1 MIQLETRNGKMVKS
15 LDTLYEEY
23 VDSYCQGKFTDEFC
37 DWNGDDALM
46 APDLFA
52 QKFADYCSRL
62 GYDDLEI
69 AGYKEEL
76 TEWCREHLA
85 HLESKFR

>member
-1 MIQLETRNGKMVKS
+1 
-15 LDTLYEEY
+15 
-23 VDSYCQGKFTDEFC
+23 
-37 DWNGDDALM
+37 M

-62 GYDDLEI
+62 GYDDSEI

-76 TEWCREHLA
+76 TEWCREHPA